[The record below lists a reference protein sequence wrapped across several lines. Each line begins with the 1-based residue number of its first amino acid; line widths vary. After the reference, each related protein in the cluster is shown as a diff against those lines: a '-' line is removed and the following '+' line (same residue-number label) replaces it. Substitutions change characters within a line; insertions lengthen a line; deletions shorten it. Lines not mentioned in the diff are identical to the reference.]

1 MRCRGLGYVGIDST
15 DTGAWE
21 TFLADVCGM
30 QPAPPDDD
38 GTLRLRMDRRT
49 WRVAVHPSDRDGC
62 AYVGWEYAD
71 PTDLEE
77 ACARVAET
85 GTAVKR
91 LGDEEA
97 LARKVKGLARFEDPW
112 GNVNEMYFGQ
122 AMSEEPFLS
131 PVGVSGFLTDG
142 VGLGHALY
150 VVPDAW
156 EAATW
161 YLNALDFSLTDF
173 FTWGSNSAI
182 FLHTTRRHHSLAFVD
197 LPLPGGQ
204 GLNHFMIE
212 SDRIDDTGAAYDRAR
227 AANVTIT
234 NSLGQHANDPMLSF
248 YMQSPGGFNVEF
260 GWDGL
265 MLDPETWVATEWSGR
280 GELWGHTGEFMDD
293 IADAKQE

>member
-1 MRCRGLGYVGIDST
+1 
-15 DTGAWE
+15 
-21 TFLADVCGM
+21 
-30 QPAPPDDD
+30 
-38 GTLRLRMDRRT
+38 
-49 WRVAVHPSDRDGC
+49 
-62 AYVGWEYAD
+62 
-71 PTDLEE
+71 
-77 ACARVAET
+77 
-85 GTAVKR
+85 
-91 LGDEEA
+91 
-97 LARKVKGLARFEDPW
+97 
-112 GNVNEMYFGQ
+112 MYFGQ
-122 AMSEEPFLS
+122 AMSEEPFRS
-131 PVGVSGFLTDG
+131 PAGVSGFLTDG

-150 VVPDAW
+150 VVPDVW

-161 YLNALDFSLTDF
+161 YLNVLDFSLTDF
-173 FTWGSNSAI
+173 FTWGPNSAI

-197 LPLPGGQ
+197 LPLPGGP

-265 MLDPETWVATEWSGR
+265 MLDPDTWVATEWSGR